1 MRKWG
6 WVGVS
11 TSRFGLA
18 DIGKDSCGKQSGTWN
33 VFSGHGTFKNPE
45 QSLAAAI
52 QGYQL
57 IGCRVRRQE
66 QPFRNLLHAF
76 PYLKGTEQGV
86 AEGTA
91 CFFLMP
97 FCFPS
102 LWLALN
108 LVAPPPPP
116 HWPVLVAPTQALPS
130 WCPKSRAKVPFEGSL
145 LISVPYKI

>member
-116 HWPVLVAPTQALPS
+116 SLACVGCTHSGFAILV
-130 WCPKSRAKVPFEGSL
+130 PKEQSKGA
-145 LISVPYKI
+145 I